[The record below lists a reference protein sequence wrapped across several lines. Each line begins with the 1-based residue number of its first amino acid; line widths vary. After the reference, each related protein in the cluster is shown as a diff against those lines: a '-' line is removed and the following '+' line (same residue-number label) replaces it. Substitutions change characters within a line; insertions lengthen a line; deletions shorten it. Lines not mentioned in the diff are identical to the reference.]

1 MGAAIESCTNARRG
15 VCSINNNTYVAVAA
29 LKVDAASH
37 TIRCVVGRPK
47 GEAACM
53 LSCQADLLSAQR
65 RGGLHPLLRVEAV
78 GVEYRSVQARVCP
91 LRLQVVA
98 LPGHPHLAVVVGWVG
113 TVEERGRG
121 LPGRLVVVVVCVWLW
136 WCVVGC
142 GVCGRVWGGGGGGG
156 GVRGVLSADLTV
168 STAFNLVPREDEAV
182 LLERNGDVR

>member
-121 LPGRLVVVVVCVWLW
+121 LPGRLVVVVVYVWLW

-168 STAFNLVPREDEAV
+168 STAFDLVPREDEAV